1 MREEIWLLNEKLKV
15 INIIFLHYFFLLF
28 FFFNA
33 KVIPPTS
40 YLTVS
45 KIFENIY

>member
-28 FFFNA
+28 FFLMPRLSLQQ
-33 KVIPPTS
+33 VT
-40 YLTVS
+40 
-45 KIFENIY
+45 